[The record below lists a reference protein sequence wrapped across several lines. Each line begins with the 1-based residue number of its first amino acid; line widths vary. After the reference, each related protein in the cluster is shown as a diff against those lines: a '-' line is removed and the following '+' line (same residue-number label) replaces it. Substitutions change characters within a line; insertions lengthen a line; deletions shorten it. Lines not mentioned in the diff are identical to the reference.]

1 METLLL
7 IGPDTLENRR
17 LKSMLLK
24 HSFEVKFISAEELER
39 LHEKESRFALGLVET
54 GKSERL
60 QDLVQKVR
68 RNSSC
73 KELPLIAL
81 IRPDQLRELGAAAGL
96 ARQELAGL
104 EDFLVLP
111 ADPEMIEARVRFV
124 LSRLNHLVPGS
135 GKRFGALEIHVDRYE
150 VLLDKEP
157 LELTYKEF
165 ELLKFLATHP
175 ERVFSRDQLLN
186 QVWGYNFIG
195 GTRTVDVHVR
205 RLRAKLGPKYAAL
218 IDTVRNVGY
227 KFLEDL

>member
-7 IGPDTLENRR
+7 VGPENGDLQKLRS
-17 LKSMLLK
+17 LLLK
-24 HSFEVKFISAEELER
+24 RGFQVRAGQAGDLER
-39 LHEKESRFALGLVET
+39 LCQKEGSFALGLVEAS
-54 GKSERL
+54 KAERL

-81 IRPDQLRELGAAAGL
+81 IRPEQIRELGITS
-96 ARQELAGL
+96 GL
-104 EDFLVLP
+104 EDFLILP
-111 ADPEMIEARVRFV
+111 AEPEGVDARIRFV
-124 LSRLNHLVPGS
+124 LGRLNHLAPGT
-135 GKRFGALEIHVDRYE
+135 GKRFGALEINVDRYE
-150 VLLDKEP
+150 VLLNKEP

-165 ELLKFLATHP
+165 ELLKFLSTHP
-175 ERVFSRDQLLN
+175 GRVFSRDQLLN

-205 RLRAKLGPKYAAL
+205 RLRAKLGPKYASL

-227 KFLEDL
+227 KFLEEI

>member
-7 IGPDTLENRR
+7 IGPDNADFQKRR
-17 LKSMLLK
+17 SLLLK
-24 HSFEVKFISAEELER
+24 RGFQIRAGQPAELER
-39 LHEKESRFALGLVET
+39 LCEKEDRFALGLVEPA
-54 GKSERL
+54 KAERIP
-60 QDLVQKVR
+60 DLIQKVR
-68 RNSSC
+68 KHSSC

-81 IRPDQLRELGAAAGL
+81 IRTDQLRELGSA
-96 ARQELAGL
+96 AGL

-124 LSRLNHLVPGS
+124 LGRLNHLVPGS

-150 VLLDKEP
+150 VLLNKEP

-175 ERVFSRDQLLN
+175 DRVFSRDQLLN

-205 RLRAKLGPKYAAL
+205 RLRAKLGPKYATL

-227 KFLEDL
+227 KFLEEI